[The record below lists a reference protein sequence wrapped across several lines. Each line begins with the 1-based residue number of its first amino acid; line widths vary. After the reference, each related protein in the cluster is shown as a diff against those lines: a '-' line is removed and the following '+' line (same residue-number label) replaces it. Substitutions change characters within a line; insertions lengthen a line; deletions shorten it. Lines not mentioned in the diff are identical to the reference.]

1 VSANRSLLP
10 QQPALAQLSE
20 QRDESSREQLFESSE
35 QLAKRRAA
43 RQQRV
48 PRVLLAEDDDDFRSL
63 LALRLSAEGYTV
75 VEAEDGDELLD
86 LLVDA
91 STMDADRKLAYDAII
106 TDVLMPGF
114 SGLDVLQA
122 FRRSTASAAVIV
134 MSAFDDT
141 RFVHNARALGAVAFL
156 RKPFDNATLVRILG
170 EALKPVG

>member
-1 VSANRSLLP
+1 M
-10 QQPALAQLSE
+10 
-20 QRDESSREQLFESSE
+20 
-35 QLAKRRAA
+35 
-43 RQQRV
+43 
-48 PRVLLAEDDDDFRSL
+48 LAEDDDDFRTL
-63 LALRLSAEGYTV
+63 LATRLSAEGYTV

-91 STMDADRKLAYDAII
+91 STMDADRRLTYDAII

-156 RKPFDNATLVRILG
+156 RKPFDNAKLVRILG
-170 EALKPVG
+170 EALKPVR